1 MTTKT
6 TKTKSKET
14 VNIKYDVNGK
24 YHEFWLNG
32 ELKERAEEWS
42 VLMKK
47 VKKYQLSYGD
57 TDGQL

>member
-1 MTTKT
+1 MTPKT

-47 VKKYQLSYGD
+47 VKKYELGYEK
-57 TDGQL
+57 

>member
-1 MTTKT
+1 MSITSKNSNV
-6 TKTKSKET
+6 KS
-14 VNIKYDVNGK
+14 VIKILYDKKGK

-47 VKKYQLSYGD
+47 VKKYDLGYEK
-57 TDGQL
+57 